1 MFYWVVKAILAPI
14 LRLVFRP
21 WAEGTECVP
30 RTGPAILA
38 SNHLSFSDHFFA
50 PLPLP
55 RKVVFLAKS
64 EYFTG
69 RGVKGLFSKAFFSGL
84 GQIPVDRSGG
94 EASDRALAT
103 GLRVL
108 ADGLLLGIYPE
119 GTRTPDGRLFRG
131 KTGVARLAL
140 EARVPVI
147 PCAMIGGFEFQP
159 PGTIAPR
166 LRIRPGVRFGK
177 PLDFAR
183 YYGLETDRIVLR
195 AITDEII
202 YEIMKLSGQEYVD
215 EYAQRHKS
223 RAQHARRARRPGAV
237 TDNSGTAGSDGAAG
251 AVGTA
256 GVAGG
261 DRAAGAA
268 GALGGDRA
276 AVAAGSDGAAG
287 ALGGDGA
294 AGTAGTA
301 DAVGAVGTAGVAG
314 GDGAAVA
321 AGALG
326 GDGAAV
332 AAGSDGAAGSAGTPD
347 AGGGAEGPGAAG
359 AANRVSSATADRSA
373 PDTRPASDTGM
384 APDSGLASDA
394 VHAADAGP
402 VPDADSPAD
411 AGSVASRDGK

>member
-1 MFYWVVKAILAPI
+1 MFYWVVKAILAPF

-21 WAEGTECVP
+21 WAEGTDYVP
-30 RTGPAILA
+30 RTGPAIIA

-69 RGVKGLFSKAFFSGL
+69 RGIKGLFSRAFFSGV

-94 EASDRALAT
+94 EASERALAT

-108 ADGLLLGIYPE
+108 AGGNLLGIYPE

-159 PGTIAPR
+159 PGRITPR
-166 LRIRPGVRFGK
+166 LAIRPGVRFGP
-177 PLDFAR
+177 PLDFSR

-195 AITDEII
+195 AVTDEII

-223 RAQHARRARRPGAV
+223 RGKR
-237 TDNSGTAGSDGAAG
+237 S
-251 AVGTA
+251 
-256 GVAGG
+256 
-261 DRAAGAA
+261 
-268 GALGGDRA
+268 
-276 AVAAGSDGAAG
+276 
-287 ALGGDGA
+287 
-294 AGTAGTA
+294 
-301 DAVGAVGTAGVAG
+301 
-314 GDGAAVA
+314 
-321 AGALG
+321 
-326 GDGAAV
+326 
-332 AAGSDGAAGSAGTPD
+332 
-347 AGGGAEGPGAAG
+347 
-359 AANRVSSATADRSA
+359 SSATERDEPGAGDREEPAEDADAASSPSA
-373 PDTRPASDTGM
+373 SPSDSASAEAGAPPA
-384 APDSGLASDA
+384 
-394 VHAADAGP
+394 AADGVSLTNVARI
-402 VPDADSPAD
+402 D
-411 AGSVASRDGK
+411 VASGD